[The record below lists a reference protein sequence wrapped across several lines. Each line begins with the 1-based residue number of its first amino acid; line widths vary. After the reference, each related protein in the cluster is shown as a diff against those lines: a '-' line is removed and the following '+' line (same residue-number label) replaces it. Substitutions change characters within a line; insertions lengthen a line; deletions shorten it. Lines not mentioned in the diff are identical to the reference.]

1 MVKPTPWGASGGD
14 GAASSGAVRTAE
26 PAAAGPG
33 KDLPAARSTD
43 AEERARRWNRRRE
56 LARTAWRGTRD
67 RAEEI
72 RNTPRMRGKWGY
84 VCTGLGGVI
93 TFVLMFQHW
102 MVAHGPDGMAGATPF
117 GQVDSTTRYLTVWS
131 SQGPPPAADLTGS
144 WAVTA
149 SSVIAV
155 TLAAIAIH
163 IVTDSKRFAR
173 IATGGAVLTAVL
185 VLVNLLYLT
194 SRQKALKN
202 MTIRRWDLGGQIGS
216 WVNWAFNDGTKPV
229 AGLNQV
235 DYVASGTITTAAIAA
250 ILIAVGAAV
259 VAVASMPRDGAKAV
273 RMPWKISVSRE
284 SAANYQAS
292 VPARSPGEPPE
303 AAAEPASAAPGDA
316 DETDTPATPET
327 GPEGPEVR
335 PGRPATESPG
345 T

>member
-14 GAASSGAVRTAE
+14 GAAPSGPGRTAVREATE
-26 PAAAGPG
+26 PETGISTS
-33 KDLPAARSTD
+33 RSAD
-43 AEERARRWNRRRE
+43 AQERARRRDERRE
-56 LARTAWRGTRD
+56 LARTTLRGARD
-67 RAEEI
+67 RAEGI
-72 RNTPRMRGKWGY
+72 RNAPRLRGKWGY
-84 VCTGLGGVI
+84 VFTGLGGVV
-93 TFVLMFQHW
+93 TFILMFQHW

-185 VLVNLLYLT
+185 VLVNMLYLT

-259 VAVASMPRDGAKAV
+259 VAVASMPREAGKAV

-284 SAANYQAS
+284 TAANYQAS
-292 VPARSPGEPPE
+292 TVDRTDDVPAGPPPE
-303 AAAEPASAAPGDA
+303 PTSAPVAESAPDSRPPTAPDADTTAPG
-316 DETDTPATPET
+316 
-327 GPEGPEVR
+327 G
-335 PGRPATESPG
+335 PATESPG